1 MQRELLRV
9 LQEGEI
15 RRVGGKEIIKVDV
28 RVISATNRDLRELVK
43 SGDFR
48 EDLFYRLNVVY
59 IDLPPLR
66 DRKEDVPLIVS
77 RILDEINQREGRK
90 VQLEKSALRAL
101 LRYDW
106 PGNVRELENWVEK
119 SVLMLEGDVI
129 HEGDVHLEH
138 DPSRQ
143 GGVSTLFE
151 SDYKNAK
158 EAFLREYLKAVL
170 ARNQGNVTK
179 AAQEAGIVRSS
190 FHKMMR
196 KHALRARDF
205 GGRAEPSENGS

>member
-1 MQRELLRV
+1 LDEVQDMSRGMQRELLRV

-90 VQLEKSALRAL
+90 VQMEKGVLRAL

-119 SVLMLEGDVI
+119 SVL
-129 HEGDVHLEH
+129 
-138 DPSRQ
+138 
-143 GGVSTLFE
+143 
-151 SDYKNAK
+151 
-158 EAFLREYLKAVL
+158 
-170 ARNQGNVTK
+170 
-179 AAQEAGIVRSS
+179 
-190 FHKMMR
+190 
-196 KHALRARDF
+196 
-205 GGRAEPSENGS
+205 